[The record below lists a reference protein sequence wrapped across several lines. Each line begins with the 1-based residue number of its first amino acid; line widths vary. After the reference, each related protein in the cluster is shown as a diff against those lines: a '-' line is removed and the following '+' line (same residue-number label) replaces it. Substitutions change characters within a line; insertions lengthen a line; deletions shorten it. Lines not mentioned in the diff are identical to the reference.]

1 MKIIGYCR
9 VSTAGQAESG
19 LSIEAQETKLRA
31 YCELYNHELVLIIH
45 DAGFS
50 AKSLNRPGLSRALS
64 MLASGEAEGLLI
76 AKLDR
81 LTRSVKDLG
90 SLIDNYF
97 SEQAGKGCL
106 LSVQDQVD
114 TSSAGGRLVLNVLMS
129 VAQWEREA
137 ISERTS
143 DALQARA
150 SRGLVKGGQAPT
162 GKQWHEGALVA
173 HDAEAEAVAIVH
185 ELRESG
191 LSLRQI
197 VAELNT
203 LGVPTRQGAKWH
215 LTSVSR
221 VLKRAI

>member
-9 VSTAGQAESG
+9 VSTEQQAESG
-19 LSIEAQETKLRA
+19 LGLESQEAKLRA
-31 YCELYNHELVLIIH
+31 YCELYGHELVEVIH

-50 AKSLNRPGLSRALS
+50 AKSLNRAGLSRALS
-64 MLASGEAEGLLI
+64 MLESGEAEGLLVS
-76 AKLDR
+76 KLDR

-114 TSSAGGRLVLNVLMS
+114 TSTAGGRLVLNVLMS
-129 VAQWEREA
+129 VAQWERES

-150 SRGLVKGGQAPT
+150 ARGLVKGGQAPT
-162 GKQWHEGALVA
+162 GKQWHEGGLIA
-173 HDAEAEAVAIVH
+173 HDAESEAVAIVH
-185 ELRESG
+185 QLRESG

-197 VAELNT
+197 VAELNR